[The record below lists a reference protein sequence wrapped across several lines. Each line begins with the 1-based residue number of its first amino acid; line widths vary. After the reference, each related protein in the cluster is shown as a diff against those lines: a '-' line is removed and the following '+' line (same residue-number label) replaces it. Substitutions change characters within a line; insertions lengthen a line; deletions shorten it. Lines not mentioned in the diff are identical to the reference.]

1 MRPLEFFDGESDSAD
16 NSVVIPFTVGSNFN
30 PGDIRFAFVG
40 FYNGGGSAY
49 SAATAPAGWTRI
61 AQATTGSVNY
71 AAVFAS
77 ILTNTSVDV
86 NFSAVGACWWSLIT
100 ARYADTTQSVWPGHF
115 STGPGSITTVSFS
128 VNAKSDV
135 VYFWAQGPST
145 DPGAIKT
152 PTGWTTLTA
161 TDNSGDN
168 YDNTSTDSGCL
179 LAAQSFA
186 SGSGTIAPVTPT
198 HVGSGYGEWIGV
210 QINLAPDVTV
220 TVGTAVTE
228 TDTANA
234 ATPSLLSKVTFP
246 VQTALSEFDTAGQVF
261 SPLTGIHTRN
271 PLILPGDPVSASRV
285 SWDSTVYAVGST
297 VIVQTS
303 IDNGLTWQDATQ
315 NGPVPNLPADNTT
328 IKSVLSRAI
337 LTRAAV
343 TDQSPSVHSLEVSV
357 ACDGSV
363 DEMVSLGVF
372 LIEEVEI
379 NLVGGTSGGSGGSSG
394 GGDGITG
401 DGGGNSGGGLTLSI
415 SGTDLSLIISRKA
428 WTDVYYLP
436 YGTRYDEGIM
446 AIIQDRKPDTV
457 FNFISTEHT
466 TPQLIFGTEQGN
478 DPWQDV
484 LDLAQAIG
492 CELFFDA
499 NGICTLRPVPDPT
512 QGDAVWEFNDGM
524 SPTVV
529 AVDRVLN
536 DQTTYNY
543 IVVTG
548 ETTSSET
555 PVYAIAQDDNPSSP
569 TYTGGDYGIKPY
581 YWQSPEVL
589 TTDQAQQAADALL
602 RLSLGAADNTT
613 VTVVPMP
620 ALEPGDIVAV
630 NVAETKNNGNYLVN
644 SMTTSVSAA
653 EAQGLTVY
661 RQG

>member
-1 MRPLEFFDGESDSAD
+1 MSHKPEYFDTESMYHESDTLTL
-16 NSVVIPFTVGSNFN
+16 TVGGNFR
-30 PGDIRFAFVG
+30 PGDLRLCFVEFYLVAGYSPG
-40 FYNGGGSAY
+40 FV
-49 SAATAPAGWTRI
+49 P
-61 AQATTGSVNY
+61 
-71 AAVFAS
+71 
-77 ILTNTSVDV
+77 
-86 NFSAVGACWWSLIT
+86 
-100 ARYADTTQSVWPGHF
+100 
-115 STGPGSITTVSFS
+115 
-128 VNAKSDV
+128 
-135 VYFWAQGPST
+135 
-145 DPGAIKT
+145 T
-152 PTGWTTLTA
+152 PTGWTRVLGFNITGNQFNAAIFAQVLT
-161 TDNSGDN
+161 
-168 YDNTSTDSGCL
+168 NTSTDTAVSYSYDYAFANFTTVRNWDPAQNLTTNAHGAFNGASLSSFSVTAQPQSDVLQVWAYASYRLQSGWTEITATENSGANYTDDGGGCL
-179 LAAQSFA
+179 LEGQSFPT
-186 SGSGTIAPVTPT
+186 GGTIPGSSPPSTTP
-198 HVGSGYGEWIGV
+198 YGFWWSLGIKW
-210 QINLAPDVTV
+210 LADITV

-246 VQTALSEFDTAGQVF
+246 VQTALSEIDTAGQVF

-315 NGPVPNLPADNTT
+315 NGAVPNLPAGNTT

-343 TDQSPSVHSLEVSV
+343 IDQSPRVRSLEVDV

-436 YGTRYDEGIM
+436 YGTRYDEAIM

-484 LDLAQAIG
+484 SDLAQAIG

-512 QGDAVWEFNDGM
+512 QGDPVWEFDDGM

-529 AVDRVLN
+529 AIDRVLN

-548 ETTSSET
+548 ETTST
-555 PVYAIAQDDNPSSP
+555 DAPVFAIAQDDNPSSP
-569 TYTGGDYGIKPY
+569 TYVDGDYGIKPY

-589 TTDQAQQAADALL
+589 TVDQAQQAADALL